1 MTSGNRLLEVDPWL
15 VEVECQRLEVG
26 CCLMEGGCSLMKVAA
41 SNTLSVIHTATSA
54 EHLLLTQQRTTPW
67 KASGAGVAARKEHTR
82 DR

>member
-15 VEVECQRLEVG
+15 VEVGCQRLEVG
-26 CCLMEGGCSLMKVAA
+26 YCLMEGGCGLIKVAA

-54 EHLLLTQQRTTPW
+54 VRVLLAQQRTTPW
-67 KASGAGVAARKEHTR
+67 KGSGAGVAARKEHTR